1 MQPKICMYIF
11 VIQMKT
17 KKERMETASKI
28 KSILFKDFIESYKP
42 NMTPNSND
50 FVMLIAGDD
59 LGEEVL
65 SKAFFAG
72 NEMSYAS
79 CLYNMIKENEN
90 IRMTILGISELF
102 ISRNPQYI
110 EQQIKMAEEFN
121 KANI

>member
-50 FVMLIAGDD
+50 FVLLIAGDD
-59 LGEEVL
+59 FLRVMKCHTL
-65 SKAFFAG
+65 VIF
-72 NEMSYAS
+72 
-79 CLYNMIKENEN
+79 
-90 IRMTILGISELF
+90 TI
-102 ISRNPQYI
+102 
-110 EQQIKMAEEFN
+110 
-121 KANI
+121 

>member
-1 MQPKICMYIF
+1 
-11 VIQMKT
+11 
-17 KKERMETASKI
+17 
-28 KSILFKDFIESYKP
+28 
-42 NMTPNSND
+42 
-50 FVMLIAGDD
+50 
-59 LGEEVL
+59 
-65 SKAFFAG
+65 
-72 NEMSYAS
+72 MSYAS

>member
-65 SKAFFAG
+65 SKTFFAG
-72 NEMSYAS
+72 DEMSCAS
-79 CLYNMIKENEN
+79 YLYKMIKENEN
-90 IRMTILGISELF
+90 IRMIILGISELF